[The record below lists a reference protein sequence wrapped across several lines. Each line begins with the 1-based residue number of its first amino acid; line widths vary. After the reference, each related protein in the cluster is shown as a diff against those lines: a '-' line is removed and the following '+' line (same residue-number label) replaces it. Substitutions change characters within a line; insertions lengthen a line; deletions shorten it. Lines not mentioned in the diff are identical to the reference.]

1 VNPLLGLYDFKPRA
15 LLGQKAG
22 YDPHSF
28 AAVFDTAVVGAEPAS
43 GLLGD
48 VPGCVVPDEKE
59 YLLAEL
65 FELLSASWGDNES
78 LWNSRPT
85 IHEPDLR
92 QT

>member
-1 VNPLLGLYDFKPRA
+1 MPRA

-43 GLLGD
+43 DLLGD
-48 VPGCVVPDEKE
+48 VPARVVSDEKH

-65 FELLSASWGDNES
+65 FELLSAPS
-78 LWNSRPT
+78 
-85 IHEPDLR
+85 
-92 QT
+92 

>member
-1 VNPLLGLYDFKPRA
+1 MNPLLGLYDVMPRA

-43 GLLGD
+43 DLLGD
-48 VPGCVVPDEKE
+48 VPARVVSDEKH

-65 FELLSASWGDNES
+65 FELLSAPS
-78 LWNSRPT
+78 
-85 IHEPDLR
+85 
-92 QT
+92 